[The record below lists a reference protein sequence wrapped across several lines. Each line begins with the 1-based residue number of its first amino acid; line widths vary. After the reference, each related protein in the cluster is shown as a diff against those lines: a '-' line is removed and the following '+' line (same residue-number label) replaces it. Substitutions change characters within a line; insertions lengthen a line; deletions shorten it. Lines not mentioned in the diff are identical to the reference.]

1 MHAKTDSE
9 AAIIVASQGRSAP
22 WQALVIRDVQVWVLT
37 VFITWAGLRFLQSLL
52 DAGTQD
58 SLVSKETMKLGVRM
72 VLKSIVAVAWIVA
85 FSVLYARM
93 WEQKNETV
101 GGLVKQIVEW

>member
-1 MHAKTDSE
+1 MAGIGDSRCSVR
-9 AAIIVASQGRSAP
+9 AHHRVHHLGWSWFLDHCLIA
-22 WQALVIRDVQVWVLT
+22 VL
-37 VFITWAGLRFLQSLL
+37 RY
-52 DAGTQD
+52 